1 MRAFLSE
8 TSQTHIP
15 LFLSHYGGMKTTNTP
30 LAVLTAQITHSADG
44 WQQLLPS
51 GEFRSRDGSPTDVPH
66 WFLDQTIAQRLI
78 DKVRSLKQDVLIDYE
93 HETIFKAKRGVEAGA
108 VLAAGWFNAD
118 EIKWFDDE
126 ERKGLFIK
134 PRWTEKAYEHIK
146 KGEFAFLSAVFPYD
160 KNGIP
165 LELRM
170 AALTNDPGVTGMQR
184 LAVLS
189 ASIQQQEDY
198 QMPEILRK
206 LLAKLGVDVAEN
218 SEASDEQLQSA
229 LSTLEKLQSDKTA
242 ADEQVATLSAKSTD
256 VDLSKYVPKAT
267 YDATVQQLAVLS
279 AKTNETEVDQVI
291 EKARNEGRALE
302 AEVDYLKG
310 FGKQQGVAAL
320 SAMLSQRPQIAVLS
334 AQQTENTKVEKQE
347 PGVAVLSAADKE
359 AAKLLGISEADYA
372 KELEAK

>member
-1 MRAFLSE
+1 
-8 TSQTHIP
+8 
-15 LFLSHYGGMKTTNTP
+15 MKTTNTP
-30 LAVLTAQITHSADG
+30 LAVLTAQLNPTADG

-126 ERKGLFIK
+126 TRQGLFIK

-206 LLAKLGVDVAEN
+206 LLAKLGVDVAEG

-242 ADEQVATLSAKSTD
+242 ADEQVATLSAKSAD

-302 AEVDYLKG
+302 AEVDYLKC
-310 FGKQQGVAAL
+310 FGKQQGVATL

-334 AQQTENTKVEKQE
+334 AQQTQTTNVEKQE
-347 PGVAVLSAADKE
+347 KGVAVLSAHDKE